1 MAHHRYFIQL
11 AYQGTHYFG
20 WQIQSNHNSV
30 QAEIERA
37 LTQLNSNQKIEIT
50 GCGRTDT
57 GVHASDYFAHFDMEK
72 EIDPQHWKYKLN
84 LMLPNDIAIKN
95 VFVVAPTLHARFD
108 AVSRTYEYRI
118 HTSKDPFV
126 FNSCWVNNLKLDL
139 EKIQQACEL
148 MKLHTDFECFSKVH
162 TDVTNFNCQ
171 IHKMEWQQTENGYLF
186 RISANRFLRNMVRA
200 VVGTLIEVGT
210 GKISVLE
217 FEEILHSKNR
227 SKAGTSVPA
236 NGLTL
241 VKIDYPDGSF

>member
-1 MAHHRYFIQL
+1 MPHHRYFIQL

-20 WQIQSNHNSV
+20 WQIQPNHNSV
-30 QAEIERA
+30 QAEIEGS

-57 GVHASDYFAHFDMEK
+57 GVHASDYFAHFDLEK

-84 LMLPNDIAIKN
+84 LMLPANIAIKN
-95 VFVVAPTLHARFD
+95 VFAVAPNLHARFD

-126 FNSCWVNNLKLDL
+126 SNSCWVNNLKLDL
-139 EKIQQACEL
+139 EKIQQACDSI
-148 MKLHTDFECFSKVH
+148 KLHTDFECFSKVH

-171 IHKMEWQQTENGYLF
+171 IHKIGWCETENGYLF

-200 VVGTLIEVGT
+200 VVGTLIDVGT
-210 GKISVLE
+210 EKISLSD
-217 FEEILHSKNR
+217 FNEILNSKNR
-227 SKAGTSVPA
+227 SRAGASVPA

-241 VKIDYPDGSF
+241 VKIDYPAGSF

>member
-1 MAHHRYFIQL
+1 MSHHRYFIQL

-20 WQIQSNHNSV
+20 WQIQPNHNTV
-30 QAEIERA
+30 EAEVERA

-57 GVHASDYFAHFDMEK
+57 GVHASDYFAHFDHDK
-72 EIDPQHWKYKLN
+72 EIDPQHWRFKLN
-84 LMLPNDIAIKN
+84 LMLPHDIAIKN
-95 VFVVAPTLHARFD
+95 IFVVAPTLHARFD
-108 AVSRTYEYRI
+108 AISRTYEYRI
-118 HTSKDPFV
+118 HTSKDPFID
-126 FNSCWVNNLKLDL
+126 NSSWFNNLTLDL

-148 MKLHTDFECFSKVH
+148 MKVHTDFECFSKVH
-162 TDVTNFNCQ
+162 TAVTNFNCQ
-171 IHKMEWQQTENGYLF
+171 IHKMEWSQIENGYLF

-200 VVGTLIEVGT
+200 VVGTLIDVGI
-210 GKISVLE
+210 GKISLSE
-217 FEEILHSKNR
+217 FQEILSSKNR

>member
-57 GVHASDYFAHFDMEK
+57 GVHASDYCAHFDLER

-84 LMLPNDIAIKN
+84 QMLPNDIAIKN

>member
-57 GVHASDYFAHFDMEK
+57 GVHASDYFAHFELDK
-72 EIDPQHWKYKLN
+72 EIELHHWAYKLN
-84 LMLPNDIAIKN
+84 LMLPGDIAIKN
-95 VFVVAPTLHARFD
+95 IFAVAPTLHARFD
-108 AVSRTYEYRI
+108 AISRTYEYRI

-139 EKIQQACEL
+139 EKIQQACDL
-148 MKLHTDFECFSKVH
+148 MKTHTDFECFSKVH

-171 IHKMEWQQTENGYLF
+171 IHKIEWHQTENGYLF

-210 GKISVLE
+210 GKISAPE

>member
-57 GVHASDYFAHFDMEK
+57 GVHASDYFAHFDLEK

-95 VFVVAPTLHARFD
+95 VCVVAPTLHARFD
-108 AVSRTYEYRI
+108 AISRSYEYRI

-139 EKIQQACEL
+139 EKIQQACDL
-148 MKLHTDFECFSKVH
+148 MKTHTDFECFSKVH

-171 IHKMEWQQTENGYLF
+171 IHKIEWHQTENGYLF

-210 GKISVLE
+210 GKISVME
-217 FEEILHSKNR
+217 FEEILLSKNR